1 VTALRLLMVLAAGLA
16 CGCSA
21 LVPFPTAPASAAPGI
36 VDPRQRVGIC
46 FNTLKTPPE
55 QVQQAAQVEC
65 LGNTVAE
72 RVGDTDYRLD
82 VCPLAV
88 PGRATFVCTPK

>member
-1 VTALRLLMVLAAGLA
+1 MTTLRLLVVLAAGLA

-21 LVPFPTAPASAAPGI
+21 FVPFPTAPASAAQGV
-36 VDPRQRVGIC
+36 VDLRQRVGIC

-55 QVQQAAQVEC
+55 QVQQAAQTEC
-65 LGNTVAE
+65 LGKTVAE
-72 RVGDTDYRLD
+72 RVGNIDYGLD

>member
-1 VTALRLLMVLAAGLA
+1 MTAPRLLAVLVAGLA

-21 LVPFPTAPASAAPGI
+21 FVPFPTAPAGAAQGV

-55 QVQQAAQVEC
+55 QVQQAAQAEC
-65 LGNTVAE
+65 LGKTVAE
-72 RVGDTDYRLD
+72 RVGNINYGLD

>member
-1 VTALRLLMVLAAGLA
+1 MTAPRLLAVLAAGLA
-16 CGCSA
+16 CGCTA
-21 LVPFPTAPASAAPGI
+21 FVPFPTVPAPAAAGV
-36 VDPRQRVGIC
+36 VDTRQRVGIC

-55 QVQQAAQVEC
+55 QVQQAAQAEC
-65 LGNTVAE
+65 LGKTVAE
-72 RVGDTDYRLD
+72 RVGNVDYGLD